1 MKTKDM
7 TSGNSLLVLLLF
19 SIPMVLSVTLQQL
32 YNLADNFIAGHF
44 ISSIDSFDAVGIVYP
59 ITVVFLDIA
68 VGFGVGCG
76 VVSAKFFG
84 AKDFKSLKKASNIG
98 LIGTIVLGIF
108 VTILGYAIIYPL
120 LKAMVDT
127 SEGDGCFNEAL
138 QYMLIYIGGIIF
150 LFIYNYAMYMFQS
163 FGNSKTPLYFLI
175 FSTLLNVGL
184 DLLFVQPIKLNS
196 AGLALG
202 TVISEGIAA
211 ILSLIVLLKSIKKME
226 SEKVEL
232 FNKDIFKQ
240 IVLIAIPSI
249 LQGLFISIGGVL
261 ITTILTSIGGNYVAG
276 GYSAAYKICYIA
288 INIFTV
294 LCNALSNFVSQNV
307 GANKYNRLVEGYYS
321 TFLLCGIF
329 CVIAIVTILP
339 FNEFWVRLFVSNKDD
354 SNVDLI
360 INSGKLFITCVV
372 PFFVFIAI
380 KIPIDG
386 ILKGS
391 TDMLGFTLGTSF
403 DLAIRVIGAF
413 VLGKIFGYEGIFFA
427 WPLGWGVGMIISII
441 MFFVGR
447 WKKKCNYPNYLKFKL
462 EFNRK

>member
-1 MKTKDM
+1 M
-7 TSGNSLLVLLLF
+7 
-19 SIPMVLSVTLQQL
+19 I
-32 YNLADNFIAGHF
+32 
-44 ISSIDSFDAVGIVYP
+44 
-59 ITVVFLDIA
+59 
-68 VGFGVGCG
+68 
-76 VVSAKFFG
+76 
-84 AKDFKSLKKASNIG
+84 
-98 LIGTIVLGIF
+98 
-108 VTILGYAIIYPL
+108 
-120 LKAMVDT
+120 DT

-329 CVIAIVTILP
+329 CIIAIVTILP
-339 FNEFWVRLFVSNKDD
+339 FNDFWVRLFVSNKDD

-372 PFFVFIAI
+372 PFFVF
-380 KIPIDG
+380 
-386 ILKGS
+386 L
-391 TDMLGFTLGTSF
+391 
-403 DLAIRVIGAF
+403 
-413 VLGKIFGYEGIFFA
+413 
-427 WPLGWGVGMIISII
+427 
-441 MFFVGR
+441 
-447 WKKKCNYPNYLKFKL
+447 
-462 EFNRK
+462 